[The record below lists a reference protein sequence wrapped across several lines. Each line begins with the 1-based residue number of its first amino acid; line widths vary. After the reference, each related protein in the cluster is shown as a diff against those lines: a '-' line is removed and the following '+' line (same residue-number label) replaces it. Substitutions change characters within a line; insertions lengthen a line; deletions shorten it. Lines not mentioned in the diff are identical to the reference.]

1 MGTSHK
7 SLVSVIVP
15 IFNTEQYLDRCLIS
29 IIGQTYS
36 NLEVILVDDGST
48 DRSAKICEEYE
59 KKDYRIIVLH
69 QVNQGASFARNT
81 GLDAAHGDYILF
93 VDSDDWIEND
103 MVENLIND
111 IQDHEVDMVI
121 SQVPLDKKISKNML
135 IDKMEALPIL
145 LNGTWWGPV
154 GKLFKKNSINDV
166 RFPKATISEDYVFMM
181 HTILNSNRI
190 YYEPNCFYHREIR
203 KGSLSRIYIS
213 ERKLEEFDNVAYVA
227 HFINENF
234 PQFRKP
240 AEARLAETSLKLLFS
255 IYNNKKESVFYKQKS
270 TMIHSVRNNILG
282 YLNNSTVPLK
292 SKLLLMLCTTAP
304 GCKIAQKMHS
314 WRN

>member
-1 MGTSHK
+1 M
-7 SLVSVIVP
+7 
-15 IFNTEQYLDRCLIS
+15 IS

-36 NLEVILVDDGST
+36 NLEIILIDDGST
-48 DRSAKICEEYE
+48 DQSAKICEEYE
-59 KKDYRIIVLH
+59 KKDNRIIVLH
-69 QVNQGASFARNT
+69 QVNQGASFARNA

-93 VDSDDWIEND
+93 VDSDDWIEKD
-103 MVENLIND
+103 MVEKLIND
-111 IQDHEVDMVI
+111 IQNHEVDMVI
-121 SQVPLDKKISKNML
+121 SQVPHDKQILESML
-135 IDKMEALPIL
+135 IDRMEALPIL

-154 GKLFKKNSINDV
+154 GKLYKYITINDV
-166 RFPKATISEDYVFMM
+166 RFPKATISEDYVFIM
-181 HTILNSNRI
+181 HAILNSNRI
-190 YYEPNCFYHREIR
+190 YYEPNCFYNREIR
-203 KGSLSRIYIS
+203 KGSLSRLYIS

-227 HFINENF
+227 HFIKENY

-255 IYNNKKESVFYKQKS
+255 IYNNKKESVFYKQKI

-314 WRN
+314 WKNWNGFHLIFFI